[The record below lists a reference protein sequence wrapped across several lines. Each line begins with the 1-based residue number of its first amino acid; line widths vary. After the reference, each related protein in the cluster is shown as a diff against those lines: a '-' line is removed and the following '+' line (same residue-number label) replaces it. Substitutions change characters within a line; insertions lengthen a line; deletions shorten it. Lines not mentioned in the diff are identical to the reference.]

1 MMWVFNPGS
10 GGIRIF
16 LPIPNPG
23 SKRQHREI
31 IWSKLLC
38 WCSGEIFKL
47 LEHEEKY
54 LVSFKRSV
62 GYLKLLAELDLLKV
76 IYAEKTSFVKGT
88 QA

>member
-1 MMWVFNPGS
+1 LQFATLL
-10 GGIRIF
+10 R
-16 LPIPNPG
+16 
-23 SKRQHREI
+23 RDEI

-38 WCSGEIFKL
+38 CCLGEIFKL

-76 IYAEKTSFVKGT
+76 IYAHSAYGKKPKTTEIRVK
-88 QA
+88 